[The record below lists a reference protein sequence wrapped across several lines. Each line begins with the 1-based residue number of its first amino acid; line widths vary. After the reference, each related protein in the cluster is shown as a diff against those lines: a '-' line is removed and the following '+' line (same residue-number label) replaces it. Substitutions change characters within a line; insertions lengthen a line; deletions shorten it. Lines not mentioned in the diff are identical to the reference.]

1 MALLAFLPLVMRLW
15 GKQNAPSSALMLPHA
30 DAVFSETNTR
40 GQRQTPWLWWLV
52 WLLLVAAVMRPQWVG
67 EPITPP
73 RSGRD
78 LMLAVDVSGSMAARD
93 MIIGNRSVERLTAV
107 KAVVGDF
114 LTRREGDRAGLILFG
129 DQAYLVT
136 PLTFD
141 LESLRY
147 QLETSTVGV
156 AGRSTAMGDAMGL
169 AIKRMLAS
177 EAKQRVLILLTDGVS
192 TSGQI
197 SPNQAL
203 ALAKEA
209 NVKIYTIGIGGN
221 GGGGGLF
228 GWGFQASDD
237 MDTATL
243 TKIAE
248 QTGGTFYRA
257 NNTAELA
264 NIYADLERLET
275 LENDNAPIVPRRDV
289 FHWPLSAAMLLMLL
303 WLGTQW
309 LMRRKEAAHD

>member
-1 MALLAFLPLVMRLW
+1 MALLAFLPFVMRFW
-15 GKQNAPSSALMLPHA
+15 GKQNAPRSALMLPHA
-30 DAVFSETNTR
+30 DAVFSETKTR
-40 GQRQTPWLWWLV
+40 SQRRTPWLWWLV

-147 QLETSTVGV
+147 QLETSSVGV

-197 SPNQAL
+197 SPEQAL

-209 NVKIYTIGIGGN
+209 NVKIYTIGIGGD
-221 GGGGGLF
+221 GSSRGLF
-228 GWGFQASDD
+228 GWGFQPSDD
-237 MDTATL
+237 MDTAML

-264 NIYADLERLET
+264 NIYADLERLEA
-275 LENDNAPIVPRRDV
+275 LENDSAPIVPRRDV
-289 FHWPLSAAMLLMLL
+289 FYWPLGAAMLLMLL

-309 LMRRKEAAHD
+309 LVRRKEATHD

>member
-1 MALLAFLPLVMRLW
+1 
-15 GKQNAPSSALMLPHA
+15 MLPHA
-30 DAVFSETNTR
+30 DRIFSDTTTHAR
-40 GQRQTPWLWWLV
+40 QRTPWLWWLI
-52 WLLLVAAVMRPQWVG
+52 WLLLVIAAMRPQWVG

-93 MIIGNRSVERLTAV
+93 MVIGNRAVERLTAV

-114 LTRREGDRAGLILFG
+114 LTRRDGDRSGLILFG

-141 LESLRY
+141 LESIRY
-147 QLETSTVGV
+147 QLETSSVGV
-156 AGRSTAMGDAMGL
+156 AGRSTAMGDAIGL
-169 AIKRMLAS
+169 AIKRMIAS

-203 ALAKEA
+203 SLAKEA
-209 NVKIYTIGIGGN
+209 NVKIYTVGIGGHR
-221 GGGGGLF
+221 GGGLF
-228 GWGFQASDD
+228 GWGARPTDE
-237 MDTATL
+237 MDTAML

-248 QTGGTFYRA
+248 QTGGKFYRA

-264 NIYADLERLET
+264 NIYADLERLEA
-275 LENDNAPIVPRRDV
+275 LENDSAPIVPRLDV
-289 FHWPLSAAMLLMLL
+289 FYWPLSAAILLMFIGLA
-303 WLGTQW
+303 GQW
-309 LMRRKEAAHD
+309 LRQQMHDPSKETMND